1 MWMTVCGKCGWTS
14 GEAYLKSVAE
24 AIGKVHEEDNAGHKV
39 VTKQVSTFGSEPEG
53 REDSEHQKGDVS
65 SPD

>member
-1 MWMTVCGKCGWTS
+1 MWKSVCQKCGWSS

-39 VTKQVSTFGSEPEG
+39 EMKQVSTFASDLEGKEGTGPHGPGS
-53 REDSEHQKGDVS
+53 SKS
-65 SPD
+65 